1 MGSGSSF
8 VQPSSVSSTLPSTRT
23 SRCFNSTTA
32 EMSDMKASVAETK
45 TGFHVEG
52 YEKIEYDFSFID
64 GVFDKQKGDLADCFK
79 RWRRC
84 LAVMD
89 MNIYNVYGEQM
100 QAYFQHYG
108 LDLKIH
114 KTMIGEKAKS
124 IETLLSIVDSMNEF
138 GIIRKEPVLVV
149 GGGLV
154 TDVCGF
160 ACAAY
165 RRNTNYIR
173 IPTTVIGL
181 IDASVSIKVAVNYGN
196 YKNRLGAYHAPQH
209 TFLDFAFLRTLPE
222 AQIRNGFA
230 ELIKISSCAHLP
242 TFDLLDKYCEQLI
255 GTGFGRM
262 DHSTQEVRDAADKI
276 NWNGVYEMLKLET
289 PNLHEI
295 GLDRVIAYGHTWSPL
310 HELVPEVP
318 LRHGHAISIDMAYS
332 ATLANQ
338 RGLLSDQE
346 HRRLLNLFS
355 RAGLSM
361 DHPQFNEEI
370 LEQGT
375 QAIMKTRDGLLRAAV
390 PKPLGSCVFL
400 NDVSQEELA
409 SALRTHKKLM
419 KEYPREG
426 AGLEAFVDASDTG
439 YTMNAKPAENTTSA
453 ADASLKK
460 AVINKDA
467 VNGQAPEH
475 ALKHAAGVD
484 ADSALTNGHVNGVNG
499 VNGHANGVK
508 TNGA

>member
-1 MGSGSSF
+1 MGN
-8 VQPSSVSSTLPSTRT
+8 PSIIQ
-23 SRCFNSTTA
+23 FNLIAISHFT
-32 EMSDMKASVAETK
+32 MSDFKATVSETK
-45 TGFHVEG
+45 SASGHAGFHVTG
-52 YEKIEYDFSFID
+52 YEKIEYGFTFID
-64 GVFDKQKGDLADCFK
+64 GVFDTKHADLANCYK
-79 RWRRC
+79 SWGRC

-154 TDVCGF
+154 TDVAGF

-165 RRNTNYIR
+165 KRNTNFIR

-196 YKNRLGAYHAPQH
+196 YKNRLGAYHAPMH

-255 GTGFGRM
+255 EQSFGRVNG
-262 DHSTQEVRDAADKI
+262 SSQELIDAADKI
-276 NWNGVYEMLKLET
+276 NREGIHEMLRLET

-361 DHPQFNEEI
+361 DHPQFDEEI
-370 LEQGT
+370 LDQGT

-409 SALRTHKKLM
+409 SALRTHKQIM

-426 AGLEAFVDASDTG
+426 AGLEAYVDASDTG
-439 YTMNAKPAENTTSA
+439 YTMNAKPAENTTNG